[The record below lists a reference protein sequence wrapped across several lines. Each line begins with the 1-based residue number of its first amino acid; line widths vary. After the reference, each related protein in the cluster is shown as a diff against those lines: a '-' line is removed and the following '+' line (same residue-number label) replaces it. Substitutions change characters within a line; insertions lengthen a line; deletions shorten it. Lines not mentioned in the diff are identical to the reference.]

1 MALIRCK
8 KCNKLLRL
16 GTSSCPFC
24 GLAVRHQSPLGYALL
39 IVVLLS
45 SVAWVSFK
53 VNGVNIEILTSAR
66 LLKQLF

>member
-8 KCNKLLRL
+8 KCNKMLRV
-16 GTSSCPFC
+16 GTSICPFC
-24 GLAVRHQSPLGYALL
+24 GLTVRHRNPLGYALL
-39 IVVLLS
+39 IVVVLS

-53 VNGVNIEILTSAR
+53 VNGVNIEVLTSAR